1 MPVLSFEQAFD
12 DGGILAMRTCSVA
25 GCERDH
31 YARGLCGMH
40 YKRVLRHGDP
50 MPEVPARGEAPP
62 VSCAVPSCD
71 HPAEARGWCHGHY
84 LRWIRTGDVHP
95 QRPLIRRTQPE
106 TCTVDGCDRRCHSR
120 GLCKAHHKR
129 LTTTGSIRADE
140 PIRTVTGDGC
150 ISHGY
155 RQVSVPPAERWLMS
169 GRNYV
174 LEHRLI
180 MARVLG
186 RPLTDDEVVHHRNG
200 DTLDNRLDNLELWST
215 MQPRGQRWQEKVEFA
230 VDLLRRYA
238 PHLLALDMSEASAC
252 RSKRHTE

>member
-1 MPVLSFEQAFD
+1 
-12 DGGILAMRTCSVA
+12 MRTCSVA

-31 YARGLCGMH
+31 YARELCGMH

-71 HPAEARGWCHGHY
+71 HPAEAGGWCHGHY

-95 QRPLIRRTQPE
+95 QRPLMRRTQPE

-155 RQVSVPPAERWLMS
+155 RKVAAPPGERDLTHGES
-169 GRNYV
+169 QV
-174 LEHRLI
+174 LEHRLV
-180 MARVLG
+180 MARHLG
-186 RPLTDDEVVHHRNG
+186 RPLADDEVVHHRNG
-200 DTLDNRLDNLELWST
+200 VRTDNRIENLELWST
-215 MQPRGQRWQEKVEFA
+215 AHPKGQQVDDKIAFA
-230 VDLLRRYA
+230 IAMLVRYRPTLLNTTVDYEQWLERYQ
-238 PHLLALDMSEASAC
+238 
-252 RSKRHTE
+252 K

>member
-1 MPVLSFEQAFD
+1 
-12 DGGILAMRTCSVA
+12 MRTCSVA

-95 QRPLIRRTQPE
+95 QRPLMRRTQPE

-140 PIRTVTGDGC
+140 PIRSVTGDGC

-155 RQVSVPPAERWLMS
+155 RKVAVPPGERGLTHGES
-169 GRNYV
+169 QV
-174 LEHRLI
+174 LEHRLV
-180 MARVLG
+180 MSRHLG
-186 RPLTDDEVVHHRNG
+186 RPLADDEVVHHRNG
-200 DTLDNRLDNLELWST
+200 
-215 MQPRGQRWQEKVEFA
+215 VE
-230 VDLLRRYA
+230 DRQ
-238 PHLLALDMSEASAC
+238 
-252 RSKRHTE
+252 